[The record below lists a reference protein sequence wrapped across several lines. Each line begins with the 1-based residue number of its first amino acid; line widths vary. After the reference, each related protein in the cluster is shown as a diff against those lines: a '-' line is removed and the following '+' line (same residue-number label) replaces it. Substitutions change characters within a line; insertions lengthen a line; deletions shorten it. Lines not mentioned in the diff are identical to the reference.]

1 MPKLLDMVL
10 DSKTN
15 ASIMMLTETANV
27 EILSLKLLLGRL
39 SVKDPRDIAAT
50 IRAGRS
56 IDAWQIATFRK
67 GF

>member
-1 MPKLLDMVL
+1 
-10 DSKTN
+10 
-15 ASIMMLTETANV
+15 MMLTETANV

-39 SVKDPRDIAAT
+39 SVKDPRDIAST